1 MMLPMTKP
9 QKQSKLRALKEELTD
24 IQQRTEI
31 YNNVVEQ
38 MLKKINKRYGR
49 LNVAI
54 DDASLLNEIGENDKR
69 FIDVLKSMIAVEE
82 RVSKEGKR
90 KYAMVYNQFARMVD
104 RTASSMT
111 KKTSSY
117 TLNFCLR
124 RNMMQNTIMLKKM
137 MEKMDAQ
144 IKADES

>member
-9 QKQSKLRALKEELTD
+9 QKLSKLRAMKEELMD

-38 MLKKINKRYGR
+38 MLKKINKKYGR
-49 LNVAI
+49 LNVGI
-54 DDASLLNEIGENDKR
+54 DDPALLKEIAENDKR
-69 FIDVLKSMIAVEE
+69 FIDILKSMIAVEE

-90 KYAMVYNQFARMVD
+90 KYALIYNQFTRMVD

-124 RNMMQNTIMLKKM
+124 RNMGQNSIILKKM
-137 MEKMDAQ
+137 MEKMEAQ
-144 IKADES
+144 IKVDES